1 MVEWFRSPRRRLSI
15 LSDAPANVNASPA
28 AVTQDTAM
36 CRRWRRMNQKKEH
49 RPCMRFRSYPF
60 AMHSAYLSLAI
71 AASQSG
77 EKIICLFKYCY
88 WLIKRLAPHQY
99 HHLLSNPRYH
109 ISPGH
114 PPSCKMCRRLTT
126 CDDRRGIRRN
136 GTELVRIVESTLFAV
151 SSSLLHIW

>member
-1 MVEWFRSPRRRLSI
+1 
-15 LSDAPANVNASPA
+15 
-28 AVTQDTAM
+28 
-36 CRRWRRMNQKKEH
+36 MNQKKEH

-77 EKIICLFKYCY
+77 EKSASSAFSNIVIDSVSV
-88 WLIKRLAPHQY
+88 KRLAPH

-109 ISPGH
+109 ISLGH
-114 PPSCKMCRRLTT
+114 LPSCKMCKRLTT

-151 SSSLLHIW
+151 SSSVLYI

>member
-1 MVEWFRSPRRRLSI
+1 MVSFSQEAFKYSI
-15 LSDAPANVNASPA
+15 GCSANVNASPA

-77 EKIICLFKYCY
+77 EKSASSAFSNIVIDSVSV
-88 WLIKRLAPHQY
+88 KRLAPH

-114 PPSCKMCRRLTT
+114 PPSCKMCRMLTT
-126 CDDRRGIRRN
+126 CADRRGIRRN
-136 GTELVRIVESTLFAV
+136 GTELVRIVVSTLFAV
-151 SSSLLHIW
+151 SSSVLFI